1 MKYNYD
7 SYLHYHKM
15 VALIVVAIVVIGLFI
30 LFRLRG
36 GNNVKEGF
44 TWSQDLVTRFTKF
57 QDTVN
62 LNDHQFNMK
71 VLQEQASP
79 EEAES
84 LLKNGR
90 WPWSKDTQKQYF
102 EAVWQN
108 PMIKFYPG
116 AALEYAMKLYNETAA
131 KRLLSWNTKEGQFLL
146 YGGKSSDGSA
156 IKCSDNTE
164 NNSSIQ
170 KTTLHGYNLWNG
182 YKNTTT
188 TDISNENIP
197 NEMPGFSF
205 VNKPCNPCVTLDD
218 PTNYS
223 CPFRLNVEGDN
234 EISDIWKHLWN
245 V

>member
-1 MKYNYD
+1 
-7 SYLHYHKM
+7 M
-15 VALIVVAIVVIGLFI
+15 VALIVIVVIGLFI

-36 GNNVKEGF
+36 ENNITEGF
-44 TWSQDLVTRFTKF
+44 TWSRDLVSRFNKF
-57 QDTVN
+57 
-62 LNDHQFNMK
+62 
-71 VLQEQASP
+71 
-79 EEAES
+79 
-84 LLKNGR
+84 R
-90 WPWSKDTQKQYF
+90 
-102 EAVWQN
+102 
-108 PMIKFYPG
+108 

-164 NNSSIQ
+164 KNSSIQ

-188 TDISNENIP
+188 TDIANENIP
-197 NEMPGFSF
+197 KEMPGFSF
-205 VNKPCNPCVTLDD
+205 VNKPCNPCVILDD

-234 EISDIWKHLWN
+234 EISDIWKQLWN

>member
-1 MKYNYD
+1 MKYNFN
-7 SYLHYHKM
+7 SYLHCHVIKII
-15 VALIVVAIVVIGLFI
+15 AWIIVIVIGLFI
-30 LFRLRG
+30 WFRLYG
-36 GNNVKEGF
+36 GNNVTEGF
-44 TWSQDLVTRFTKF
+44 TWSRDLMTRFNKF

-62 LNDHQFNMK
+62 LNDHQFNLK

-79 EEAES
+79 EEAEF
-84 LLKNGR
+84 LLQNGH
-90 WPWSKDTQKQYF
+90 WPWSKDTQKKYF

-108 PMIKFYPG
+108 PIIKFYPG

-156 IKCSDNTE
+156 IKCSNTAE
-164 NNSSIQ
+164 NNSKIQ

-188 TDISNENIP
+188 IDIP
-197 NEMPGFSF
+197 NESIPNVMPGFSF
-205 VNKPCNPCVTLDD
+205 VNKPCNPCVILDD
-218 PTNYS
+218 PNNFS
-223 CPFRLNVEGDN
+223 CPFRLNVEGDD
-234 EISDIWKHLWN
+234 EISDIWKQLWN